1 MQPTIDIRKKRACES
16 HHFRRSMDKLI
27 SRAAIATLYRSGIP
41 LCLDVFRQQWPY
53 PTFATTRTLVEA
65 GSGAHD
71 YRLLWTTRTLKIFEN
86 AVRQVRYKTAFQ
98 TAGVIKRTISSV
110 WNTFPLRNR
119 RSISCFPRS
128 VECRRNPRFLVITM
142 LIIILQ
148 EAFYFVFLFLFPR
161 KNSFYRFRKILIGG
175 SSCLFYSSTAL
186 FLLAEKTSRMKLD
199 LKILPLFLVAIHYLK
214 RIKRVLSR

>member
-1 MQPTIDIRKKRACES
+1 MQPTIDTRKKRACES

-65 GSGAHD
+65 GYGAHG
-71 YRLLWTTRTLKIFEN
+71 YRLLWTTGTLKIFEN

-110 WNTFPLRNR
+110 WNTFPLSNR
-119 RSISCFPRS
+119 RSISCFSPVS
-128 VECRRNPRFLVITM
+128 VEFLVITM

-148 EAFYFVFLFLFPR
+148 EAFYFVLLFLFSR

-175 SSCLFYSSTAL
+175 SSCLFHSSTAL
-186 FLLAEKTSRMKLD
+186 FLLAEKTSRTKLD